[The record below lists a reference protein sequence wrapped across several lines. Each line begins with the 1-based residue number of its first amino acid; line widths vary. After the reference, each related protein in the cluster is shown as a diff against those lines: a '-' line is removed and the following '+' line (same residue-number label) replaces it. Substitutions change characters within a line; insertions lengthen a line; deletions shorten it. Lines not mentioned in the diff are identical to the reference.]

1 MKEYTYIMIKPD
13 GVRQGLTEEIV
24 RRIHNEGFEIKSFDV
39 RKLTGDILD
48 EHYAHVTDKPFYP
61 RMREFMLSG
70 YVVPMIVYGEN
81 AVQGMRDL
89 MGPTKSAE
97 AKEGTIRGDFGNKEI
112 VNENVI
118 HGSDS
123 RENAL
128 IEIKRFFGLDLE
140 HEKQFVYTRKTTSQN

>member
-13 GVRQGLTEEIV
+13 GVRMGLTEEIIK
-24 RRIHNEGFEIKSFDV
+24 RILKKGYEIKLFDV
-39 RKLTGDILD
+39 RKLNSEILD
-48 EHYAHVTDKPFYP
+48 EHYAHVKDKPFYP
-61 RMREFMLSG
+61 EMKEFMLSD

-89 MGPTKSAE
+89 MGPTKSCDALP
-97 AKEGTIRGDFGNKEI
+97 GTIRGDYGNKE
-112 VNENVI
+112 NTTENVI

-128 IEIKRFFGLDLE
+128 IEIERFFGLKLNHDEEITL
-140 HEKQFVYTRKTTSQN
+140 

>member
-13 GVRQGLTEEIV
+13 GVKKGLTEEV
-24 RRIHNEGFEIKSFDV
+24 VKRIQSKEFEIKLFDV
-39 RKLTGDILD
+39 RKLTRDVLD
-48 EHYAHVTDKPFYP
+48 EHYAHLVDKPFYP
-61 RMREFMLSG
+61 ELKDFMLSD

-89 MGPTKSAE
+89 MGPTKSIE
-97 AKEGTIRGDFGNKEI
+97 THIGTIRGDYGNKENI
-112 VNENVI
+112 TENVV

-128 IEIKRFFGLDLE
+128 IEIERFFGLKLNHGE
-140 HEKQFVYTRKTTSQN
+140 EI

>member
-13 GVRQGLTEEIV
+13 GVRMGLIEEII
-24 RRIHNEGFEIKSFDV
+24 RRIHSKGFEIKLFDV
-39 RKLTGDILD
+39 RKLTDDILD
-48 EHYAHVTDKPFYP
+48 EHYNHIKDKPFYP
-61 RMREFMLSG
+61 VMREFMLSD

-89 MGPTKSAE
+89 MGPTKSSE
-97 AKEGTIRGDFGNKEI
+97 APQGTIRGDYGNKEI

-128 IEIKRFFGLDLE
+128 IEIERFFGLKLNHNEDIKL
-140 HEKQFVYTRKTTSQN
+140 